1 MGLAF
6 LRGLLCIQKVRGA
19 GSIAFCRRLG
29 RLTAVN
35 QNENLARK
43 GHRGWLRNSVP
54 KSYATALFL

>member
-6 LRGLLCIQKVRGA
+6 LRGLFLYPI
-19 GSIAFCRRLG
+19 G

-43 GHRGWLRNSVP
+43 GHRGWLQNSVP
-54 KSYATALFL
+54 KSYATVLFL